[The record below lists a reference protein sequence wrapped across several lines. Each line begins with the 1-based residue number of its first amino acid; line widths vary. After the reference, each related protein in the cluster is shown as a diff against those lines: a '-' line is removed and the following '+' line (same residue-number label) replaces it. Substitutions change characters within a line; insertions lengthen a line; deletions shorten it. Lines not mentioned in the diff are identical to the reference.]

1 MRSKTLNFAAIS
13 VCLVLLFALCTN
25 FVQAKSLAEAVV
37 VAPVALQD
45 LPKEGQ
51 ETYLLIRQGG
61 PFRYEKD
68 GVVFGNRE
76 WQLKAVVATV

>member
-1 MRSKTLNFAAIS
+1 MRSKTLDFAALA
-13 VCLVLLFALCTN
+13 VCLGLLFAPCTIL
-25 FVQAKSLAEAVV
+25 VQAKSVAESAV
-37 VAPVALQD
+37 VAPIALQD

-68 GVVFGNRE
+68 G
-76 WQLKAVVATV
+76 

>member
-68 GVVFGNRE
+68 GVVFGDRE
-76 WQLKAVVATV
+76 WQSKAQKAGF

>member
-1 MRSKTLNFAAIS
+1 VFYSYII
-13 VCLVLLFALCTN
+13 
-25 FVQAKSLAEAVV
+25 
-37 VAPVALQD
+37 ALQD
-45 LPKEGQ
+45 LQKEGQ